1 VGATLFCIHIYEL
14 LLLCVVHLLLSVY
27 LLQQEFLL
35 LSGLFYEQALLR
47 Q

>member
-1 VGATLFCIHIYEL
+1 
-14 LLLCVVHLLLSVY
+14 LLSVY

-35 LSGLFYEQALLR
+35 LSGLFYEQALLS